1 MPKKNFTLSLDRELV
16 EKMRKQAKAE
26 KRSLSNMIE
35 IAILKY
41 LEGKEK

>member
-1 MPKKNFTLSLDRELV
+1 MKKNFTLSLDPELV
-16 EKMRKQAKAE
+16 EKMRKQARAE

-35 IAILKY
+35 IAMLQY

>member
-16 EKMRKQAKAE
+16 EKMRKQARAE

-41 LEGKEK
+41 LEDKK